1 MNQRQ
6 RWPEGKLKMYKV
18 SFSEAEKETL
28 KKERYYHSHPRVRQK
43 MEVLWLK
50 SQGLSHQEICRLA
63 GITGPTLCSY
73 LKAYKAGGIEE
84 LKQLNFYRPESKLLE
99 HREKIES
106 YFRENP
112 PATIKEAMAKIEEL
126 TELKRSETQVREFLK
141 FIGMK
146 CRKVGMLP
154 AKADPE
160 AQEAFKTEKLEPVL
174 EEAKTGQRKVFFVDA
189 AHFVL
194 APFLGF
200 LWSFTRLFI
209 QAPAGRQRF
218 NVLGALDAINHE
230 LITITNESYINAL
243 SVCDLFLKI
252 RQLYPDIPITLV
264 LDNARY
270 QKCKVVWACADLY
283 NIELLYLPS
292 YSPNLNLI
300 ERLWKFVK
308 KKSLYSKYYAD
319 FALFK
324 QAISDCLSQTHT
336 TYKDELDSLLT
347 LNFQTFHDVEKVKFV
362 TV

>member
-1 MNQRQ
+1 MHRI
-6 RWPEGKLKMYKV
+6 
-18 SFSEAEKETL
+18 SFNEAEKEVL
-28 KKERYYHSHPRVRQK
+28 KRERYYHPHSQVRRK
-43 MEVLWLK
+43 MEAIWLK
-50 SQGLSHQEICRLA
+50 SQELPHAEICRLA
-63 GITGPTLCSY
+63 GISEPTLCSY
-73 LKAYKAGGIEE
+73 LKQYQAGGVEQ
-84 LKQLNFYRPESKLLE
+84 LKQLNFYQPESKLLK
-99 HREKIES
+99 HREKIEA

-126 TELKRSETQVREFLK
+126 TELKRSETQIREFLK
-141 FIGMK
+141 LIGMK

-154 AKADPE
+154 AKADPQV
-160 AQEAFKTEKLEPVL
+160 QEAFKTDKLEPVL
-174 EEAKTGQRKVFFVDA
+174 EEAKAGQRKVFFVDA

-230 LITITNESYINAL
+230 LITITNDSYINAQ
-243 SVCDLFLKI
+243 SVCDLLLKT
-252 RQLYPDIPITLV
+252 RLLYPNIPITLI

-270 QKCKVVWACADLY
+270 QKCKIVWALADSIE
-283 NIELLYLPS
+283 IELLYLPS

-319 FALFK
+319 FDLFK
-324 QAISDCLSQTHT
+324 KAISDCLSQTHT

-347 LNFQTFHDVEKVKFV
+347 LNFQTFNDVEKVKFV